1 MRPGELPPGT
11 PAPAAA
17 LLLHTAP
24 PLYLQAALVHAT
36 GHSLHALGLAPPGE
50 GEVEALSFDGEYGLN
65 ARLRNA
71 EHRLGRA
78 FCLQQTEITLDT
90 ALRASAGERFLIF
103 CYHGHAEDVSCAYD
117 AYEVA
122 LRSAPVERLEALFFR
137 LQLEMVGHYVVV
149 DSNLG
154 IIYTEPEVHIVTP
167 EQRRNPAL
175 LHELF
180 LQPPF
185 QLIFDRS
192 PTARHRTR
200 LLSLRVRTPGA
211 ADSNYAHRAMFAR
224 PQGPLARLTAA

>member
-1 MRPGELPPGT
+1 MELEGTIQFGLHPGMQRE
-11 PAPAAA
+11 AWA
-17 LLLHTAP
+17 H
-24 PLYLQAALVHAT
+24 
-36 GHSLHALGLAPPGE
+36 GE
-50 GEVEALSFDGEYGLN
+50 QGQ
-65 ARLRNA
+65 
-71 EHRLGRA
+71 
-78 FCLQQTEITLDT
+78 CLECD
-90 ALRASAGERFLIF
+90 
-103 CYHGHAEDVSCAYD
+103 
-117 AYEVA
+117 
-122 LRSAPVERLEALFFR
+122 VERLEALFFR